1 MIMNEKQT
9 RFVHEF
15 LVDRNGSGA
24 AVRAGYS
31 RRTAGQIAHE
41 LLKKPDIAA
50 AVQEGEALI
59 AAEAKLTRQDVL
71 AGLQEAI
78 EMARLRADASAMI
91 AGWREI
97 AKMCGFYAPERHEV
111 RLSADARALQSE
123 LERLSDAELLTIIEG
138 EHADVLGTQQ
148 LALRTT
154 N

>member
-1 MIMNEKQT
+1 MNEKQA

-15 LVDRNGSGA
+15 LVDRNGSAA

-41 LLKKPDIAA
+41 LLKKPEIAA

-71 AGLQEAI
+71 AGLREAI

-97 AKMCGFYAPERHEV
+97 AKMCGFYVPERHEV
-111 RLSADARALQSE
+111 RLSADARAWQSE
-123 LERLSDAELLTIIEG
+123 LERLSDAELLTIIGG
-138 EHADVLGTQQ
+138 EHADAPGTQQ
-148 LALRTT
+148 LELRTR